1 MEYNSEIY
9 LSPNYKKDDYRD
21 LHLTLNSSETVWN
34 KAIDILADRIE
45 GRFCHKLKFF
55 PTI

>member
-45 GRFCHKLKFF
+45 GRFLSQRMFEA
-55 PTI
+55 